1 MAITTK
7 LVTQPA
13 AVSLFTAST
22 GTEHAVTTI
31 MFCNTNAVTD
41 AYLDVWVVP
50 FGGVPNDTTNQILK
64 SVFIPATETFVM
76 ESEKLILGSQ
86 DSIWAQ
92 SQPSGTNNLI
102 SSLVSTVI
110 IS

>member
-7 LVTQPA
+7 LITQTA
-13 AVSLFTAST
+13 AVNVFTAST
-22 GTEHAVTTI
+22 GTEHAITTMI
-31 MFCNTNAVTD
+31 FCNTDVVTD

-50 FGGVPNDTTNQILK
+50 AGGVPNDPTNQILK
-64 SVFIPATETFVM
+64 SVFIPASETFVL
-76 ESEKLILGSQ
+76 ENEKLILGSE
-86 DSIWAQ
+86 DSVWAQ
-92 SQPSGTNNLI
+92 SQPAGTNNLI